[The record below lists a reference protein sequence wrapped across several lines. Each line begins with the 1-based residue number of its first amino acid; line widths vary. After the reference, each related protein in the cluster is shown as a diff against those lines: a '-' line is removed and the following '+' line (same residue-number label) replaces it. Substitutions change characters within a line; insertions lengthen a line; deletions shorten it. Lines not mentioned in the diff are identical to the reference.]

1 MGTGWVSSHGAYGG
15 PKAHSPAPLTW
26 RQDTPGAG
34 EADAAPTPGCQ
45 RRVRGEGA
53 AAAPSLRKV
62 HQPPRPSLPHG
73 AKPTS
78 LPHTQTIPSARRPHH
93 TTSAAAGSCAL
104 TPPSPRRPFPA
115 RWWHT
120 AVAAAVAEEK
130 RLRFP
135 SRPGP
140 AEQHR
145 RSHTRGRTRTSRP
158 PEGQQGRPPLP
169 RWRRLRCPLTPR
181 VAARGAGA
189 GGAFPPRPALC
200 PAGRARRRGGICT
213 ALPSAYRGLALGSVL
228 VFLREY
234 RQSSGEDC
242 P

>member
-1 MGTGWVSSHGAYGG
+1 MAEPTEMGTGWVSSHGAYGG
-15 PKAHSPAPLTW
+15 PKARSPAPLTW

-135 SRPGP
+135 SRPGRAAP
-140 AEQHR
+140 PQPHAGEDTNLQAA
-145 RSHTRGRTRTSRP
+145 GRTAGPTP
-158 PEGQQGRPPLP
+158 TPKMAPPPLP
-169 RWRRLRCPLTPR
+169 PHP
-181 VAARGAGA
+181 ARGGA
-189 GGAFPPRPALC
+189 RGRSGRSLPPAPR
-200 PAGRARRRGGICT
+200 
-213 ALPSAYRGLALGSVL
+213 ALPGGKGPAPGRDLHCSALSLSRAC
-228 VFLREY
+228 FR
-234 RQSSGEDC
+234 
-242 P
+242 